1 MTVRIVRNA
10 ARCLKCGTVVE
21 SRSVHD
27 FVPCRCGAIFVDGGT
42 HYLRAGGNPSDFE
55 SLAITEGVEDELDE

>member
-21 SRSVHD
+21 SRTVHD

-42 HYLRAGGNPSDFE
+42 EYLRAGGNPSDFE
-55 SLAITEGVEDELDE
+55 SLAITEGVEHVVDE